1 MNIDRGRT
9 MYGID
14 PHATLQKI
22 ATRLDSLSE
31 RDEIVTAL
39 DEVEYVFEV
48 IPPEMQD
55 TAEQIIALLRQKLE
69 QAG

>member
-1 MNIDRGRT
+1 

-22 ATRLDSLSE
+22 AAQLDSLSD
-31 RDEIVTAL
+31 RNEIITAL

-55 TAEQIIALLRQKLE
+55 AAEQIIALLRQKLE

>member
-1 MNIDRGRT
+1 MNIDRGRP

-22 ATRLDSLSE
+22 AARLDRLSD